1 MRNIAVTPVLLA
13 FALLGC
19 AVDGTA
25 TEGTAPA
32 SPAQAPAAAPA
43 DGGAPQAAALP
54 PTHRAPVRD
63 GKAHRWELR
72 AFKDSHVEVWMD
84 GERVPDAR
92 VVREG
97 NLVAVVDDAGAVIER
112 LDLPPNWTPAHG
124 TPDAPGTY
132 RTVDGTVL
140 VPPAAMLGGRLE
152 PVAPATLA
160 HLHAAHTAAD
170 GSRCTSVASVI
181 PGLPMDKA
189 GVRPHDVIVAV
200 NGSSDASPGAV
211 RAIVRAA
218 KPGDTVT
225 FALVRAG
232 ERREATVTLAAWD
245 PKHMVNPLGQEQPV
259 PPAMAAGTAPPAQ
272 PGAPAAA
279 APVDAQAAE
288 LKEQVAKLKAQVAEL
303 DRQLQAEDAVRRAVR
318 PQPAPQPSAK

>member
-1 MRNIAVTPVLLA
+1 MRNIAVTSGLLA

-19 AVDGTA
+19 AADGTA

-32 SPAQAPAAAPA
+32 SPAQVPAAAPA

-54 PTHRAPVRD
+54 PTKRAPARD
-63 GKAHRWELR
+63 GKAHRWDLR

-92 VVREG
+92 IVREG
-97 NLVAVVDDAGAVIER
+97 NLVAVVDDAGTVIER
-112 LDLPPNWTPAHG
+112 LDMPPNWTPAHG

-140 VPPAAMLGGRLE
+140 VPPATMLGGRLE
-152 PVAPATLA
+152 PVSPAALA

-170 GSRCTSVASVI
+170 GSQCTAVASVI

-189 GVRPHDVIVAV
+189 GVRAHDVIVAV
-200 NGSSDASPGAV
+200 NGSADASPAAV
-211 RAIVRAA
+211 RAVVRAA

-232 ERREATVTLAAWD
+232 ERREASVTLAAWD
-245 PKHMVNPLGQEQPV
+245 PKHMVNPLGRQDPV

-272 PGAPAAA
+272 PGAPAA